1 MACAAPR
8 REKGKLETMNKSLLA
23 IGVVIISAANLS
35 AAQRRREAPPENQ
48 QQESAAKP
56 AEKSAEKPKEEKKTP
71 APEEKT
77 VQTKHSVRIGGQE
90 IKYTATT
97 GTILLK
103 LEDGTPKA
111 SIFYVAYT
119 RDDVSDL
126 TKRPVTFTFNG
137 GPGSASIWLHL
148 GAFGPKRVEMGDA
161 GALLP
166 PPYKLVDNE
175 YSLLDVTDLVFID
188 PVSTGYSRAVPGE
201 SPAQYHGIQ
210 PDIQSVADFIRL
222 YATRNRRWT
231 SPKFLA
237 GESYGTTRAAGLSGY
252 LQQHYGMYLNGI
264 ILISSILNFETA
276 EFNRGNDL
284 PYILYLPSY
293 TAIAWYHKKLPADL
307 QGDLHKAIDESR
319 NFAAHEYTDALMEG
333 DTLPAARRAEIVQKL
348 SRLTG
353 LSAEFV
359 DRCDMRVDLER
370 FDKELLRSDR
380 RTVGRLDGR
389 FTGIDQDAAGSEP
402 DYDPSMA
409 AIIGPYTATFHDYV
423 RGELK
428 FDSDLFYEFLT
439 GRVRPWSFE
448 PYENRY
454 VNVAETLRSAMTQN
468 PFLRVFV
475 AKGYYDLATP
485 FFAADYTFNHLG
497 LDPALRAHIEGG
509 YYESGHMVYI
519 HLPSLAKLKKDLAE
533 FIQSSMPK

>member
-1 MACAAPR
+1 MRTRYRYFLCC
-8 REKGKLETMNKSLLA
+8 LLVPIA
-23 IGVVIISAANLS
+23 VVPTFG
-35 AAQRRREAPPENQ
+35 QRGRQAPPENQ
-48 QQESAAKP
+48 EEQTTAKT

-71 APEEKT
+71 PAPEEKI
-77 VQTKHSVRIGGQE
+77 VQTKHSARIGGQE

-119 RDDVSDL
+119 KDDVSDL
-126 TKRPVTFTFNG
+126 TKRPMTFTFNG

-210 PDIQSVADFIRL
+210 PDIQSVGDFIRL

-307 QGDLHKAIDESR
+307 QGDLHKAVDESR
-319 NFAAHEYTDALMEG
+319 NFAAHEYADALMAG
-333 DTLPAARRAEIVQKL
+333 DTLPAAKRTEIVQKL

-359 DRCDMRVDLER
+359 DHCDMRIDLER
-370 FDKELLRSDR
+370 FDKELLRSER

-409 AIIGPYTATFHDYV
+409 AIIGPYTAAFHDYV
-423 RGELK
+423 RGDLK
-428 FDSDLFYEFLT
+428 FESDLFYEFLT

-468 PFLRVFV
+468 PFLHVFV
-475 AKGYYDLATP
+475 GKGYYDLATP
-485 FFAADYTFNHLG
+485 FFAADYTFDHLG
-497 LDPALRAHIEGG
+497 LDPSLRAHVTGDYFEA
-509 YYESGHMVYI
+509 GHMMYI
-519 HLPSLAKLKKDLAE
+519 HMPSLAKLKKDLAE